1 MPPLKK
7 FNPAAYKPTT
17 QVLRMVVRGR
27 AGTRKTT
34 FAASMAE
41 AGLGPILFLD
51 TERKVTNVRN
61 WQTRFAETLTLTD
74 AEAVEGA
81 VDWLITDPD
90 ARALNLAGVI
100 VDSWNGYFQLKLDEA
115 IKARIAETGTPNA
128 SLAAE
133 QSQRL
138 TVECGANVLHPLCVK
153 F

>member
-1 MPPLKK
+1 MGATMARYPELRSDAPMDRTSRQRRRVGPMPPTRK

-17 QVLRMVVRGR
+17 KVLRMVVRGR

-100 VDSWNGYFQLKLDEA
+100 VDSW
-115 IKARIAETGTPNA
+115 
-128 SLAAE
+128 
-133 QSQRL
+133 
-138 TVECGANVLHPLCVK
+138 
-153 F
+153 